1 MIIIVEESLLYFT
14 YLARY
19 SERTGVKDVYKIK
32 PLLTWNI
39 SAVFICIYIYIYI
52 LSRVINGDR
61 KMAQGDVIKKR
72 AAVEPWENASVLT

>member
-1 MIIIVEESLLYFT
+1 MEHQRSVHM
-14 YLARY
+14 
-19 SERTGVKDVYKIK
+19 
-32 PLLTWNI
+32 
-39 SAVFICIYIYIYI
+39 YIYIYI